1 MEKPVSL
8 LERLRQPDDAQAWGR
23 FIELYTPV
31 LYHWARR
38 NGLPNADAADLV
50 QEVLTLLFHKLPELV
65 KDSQL
70 AVRVWLGSVSVEKW
84 RAYRQRRQSVGRAA
98 GPTPAAIDPD
108 VGIVLEEE
116 EYRRHLIQ
124 QALQLLRPEFPHPTW
139 QAFQHHVVQG
149 RQALDVAAELR
160 LTVGDVFAAKSLV
173 LSRLRLELDGLLD

>member
-1 MEKPVSL
+1 MEKPLSL

-50 QEVLTLLFHKLPELV
+50 QEVLTLLFHKLPELGQ
-65 KDSQL
+65 DSQSG
-70 AVRVWLGSVSVEKW
+70 VRGWLGSVSVEKW
-84 RAYRQRRQSVGRAA
+84 RAYRQRRQLA
-98 GPTPAAIDPD
+98 GPPGNPPAGAIDPD
-108 VGIVLEEE
+108 EAIVLEEE
-116 EYRRHLIQ
+116 EYRRHLVQ

-149 RQALDVAAELR
+149 RQPEDVAAELR
-160 LTVGDVFAAKSLV
+160 LAVGDVFAAKSLV